1 VVRADPV
8 DLAAPADRMVLA
20 DQLRPSRQQVLVAQR
35 RPQARETDRS
45 LRCKEIS
52 PQRARTGRN
61 AWVSRKDFCPSRCG
75 EDIMRR
81 WIAHYRNLSS
91 IDVRRPQISRL
102 GASKTAG
109 LPVVPGD
116 RAALLASVASSATL
130 DVSSPGGVPS
140 RNERAPMVPKAL
152 PMNLAGSLSKLL
164 AALFHRAPASCG
176 VVGRSSSS
184 GRRNH
189 DPPQRLDGVDRGL
202 TQCSRSD
209 WPPTRV
215 AQRLR
220 IGRERHKP
228 LACAG

>member
-1 VVRADPV
+1 MVRADPA

-61 AWVSRKDFCPSRCG
+61 AWVSQKDFCPSPCG

-116 RAALLASVASSATL
+116 RAALLASVASSVTL

-164 AALFHRAPASCG
+164 AALLHRAPASCG
-176 VVGRSSSS
+176 SRCGSVIHLGSAKPRSS
-184 GRRNH
+184 R
-189 DPPQRLDGVDRGL
+189 VDRGL

-215 AQRLR
+215 AQGLR